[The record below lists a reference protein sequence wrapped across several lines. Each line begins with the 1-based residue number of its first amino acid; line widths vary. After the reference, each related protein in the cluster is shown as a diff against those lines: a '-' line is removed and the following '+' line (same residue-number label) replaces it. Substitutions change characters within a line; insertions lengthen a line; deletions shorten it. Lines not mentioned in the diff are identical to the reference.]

1 MSEPSLSLS
10 LKDELRVM
18 SRLLEQLVVMV
29 TEQNQRLERL
39 EKHIQHLGYIRDH
52 PVEKESLDF
61 D

>member
-1 MSEPSLSLS
+1 LSLS